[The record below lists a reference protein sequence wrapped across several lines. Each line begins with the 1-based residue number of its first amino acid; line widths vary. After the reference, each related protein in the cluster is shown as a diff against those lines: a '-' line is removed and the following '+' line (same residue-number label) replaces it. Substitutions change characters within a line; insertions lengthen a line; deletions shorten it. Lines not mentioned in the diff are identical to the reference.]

1 MAAYYT
7 RAVPRPP
14 GFYCA
19 LHNGST
25 PDAEFSGR
33 AKFLPAADLG
43 DQDVYEVE
51 HLVHCRRGK
60 VSRHFL
66 HAK

>member
-7 RAVPRPP
+7 RAVPRPL

-19 LHNGST
+19 LHNGGT

-33 AKFLPAADLG
+33 AKFLPAADFG

-51 HLVHCRRGK
+51 RLVHC
-60 VSRHFL
+60 
-66 HAK
+66 